1 MEGFYEYY
9 NPTRIIF
16 SQEGLRELGKYIVKH
31 VGGNLALVLL
41 DKKTFLGCKELVD
54 ELLDS
59 LRTSGL
65 EYVVFD
71 DLPLNPSLGDIE
83 RVIDV
88 FRRSYADLLLGFGNW
103 NAVTTAKNVAAAIS
117 LGGSPTRIIT
127 GYERIGSTIP
137 VVIVPSAHGN
147 GLEVSGYTMLES
159 RGRIHF
165 IYSQALYPK
174 LAVYDPRI
182 TLKTP
187 LNIAVL
193 SVVEALANALSALVS
208 ANSNPMSNLYARAA
222 LETVLSNHKLL
233 LEKPDNIGVRGEL
246 LWASMLA
253 GKAFDLTGPSLVHV
267 LAHTIAFMYGDL
279 YPGRVTASLLP
290 SWIQYV
296 LPRATNKNLLA
307 RILKVNIEEIPRR
320 IVEILEE
327 MKAYTRLSDLGIT
340 GDEIIR
346 VLERLDESSRM
357 DAKNILEAS
366 V

>member
-16 SQEGLRELGKYIVKH
+16 SREGLRELGKYIVKR

-41 DKKTFLGCKELVD
+41 DKKTFLGCKGLVD

-71 DLPLNPSLGDIE
+71 DLPLNPSLSDIE

-117 LGGSPTRIIT
+117 LGGDPTRIIT
-127 GYERIGSTIP
+127 GYEKIGATIP
-137 VVIVPSAHGN
+137 VVIVPSTHGN
-147 GLEVSGYTMLES
+147 GLEVSGYTILES

-193 SVVEALANALSALVS
+193 SVVEALTNALSALVS
-208 ANSNPMSNLYARAA
+208 TNSNPMSNLYARTA
-222 LETVLSNHKLL
+222 LEMILSNHKIL

-253 GKAFDLTGPSLVHV
+253 GRAFDLTGPSLVHV

-279 YPGRVTASLLP
+279 YPGRVTVPLLP

-296 LPRATNKNLLA
+296 LPRASNKSLLA
-307 RILKVNIEEIPRR
+307 RILGVGIEDLPRR

-327 MKAYTRLSDLGIT
+327 MKAYTRLGDIGIT
-340 GDEIIR
+340 VNEIMR
-346 VLERLDESSRM
+346 VLERLDETIRA
-357 DAKNILEAS
+357 DARKILEAS
-366 V
+366 I